1 MNFIKIRIH
10 QWRTKYEIRNKF
22 KIQISLLIFT
32 ASLSFAQQYGILKG
46 TVTNKENNQP
56 LPSANVMIKGTLIGT
71 ITDFDGNYSVQKI
84 RTGKYIL
91 VVSMIGFRKEKISG
105 VVIEAGKEKILNIRL
120 EPAAVQVGQVVITAG
135 KREQGFAEVPASVSV
150 IDPQTFQRRNAITID
165 DALRQVSGVSLIESQ
180 VSIRGS
186 SGYSKGVGSRT
197 LMLVDGIPLLTGDT
211 GELVFE
217 SVPTFNVD
225 RIEILKGA
233 ASALYG
239 SGAVGGVVNVLTKEI
254 PDLPQTYFRLYGGFY
269 DKPYHPE
276 WEWSSKKQFI
286 NGFYVSHSQK
296 FDDLKT
302 LLAISRTEDDGYR
315 QNSRWLR
322 WNLYSKNQY
331 QFTHSKKLKLSFN
344 YIEQRRN
351 NFLYWRNLDS
361 ALIPPADQLGDRVIS
376 KRFSASSLFTN
387 IVTDRFTYSIKGVW
401 YHTDWRN
408 DVEVMGDRSISNF
421 MDAEVQFNYQM
432 FADHIFTLGVQGNYN
447 RVRSDIFGNRSGFN
461 TAFYLQ
467 DEYKMQDDLRFTFG
481 TRIDYSKLD
490 SLKSQFQIN
499 PKLGVAYSHD
509 PLTSLRFSVGRAFRT
524 PSASEAFTST
534 TASGI
539 TIIPNP
545 SLKPEKSWNFEVGI
559 NRIVSKN
566 INADASIFQTE
577 YDNLIE
583 AKFVSPFT
591 GQFINV
597 TRARIQGLEVSA
609 TTSFFEN
616 YFLMNLSYT
625 YLKPMD
631 RVENDILRFR
641 SKHLF
646 YVNSVLSY
654 SNLEFGIDFR
664 YISRIERIDKEFTL
678 YIVDAEKRVPTYVI
692 DTHISSI
699 FKFGEVPLRSSFHI
713 NNLLQ
718 YNYVELIGNVAP
730 IRNFVLRLE
739 TSL

>member
-1 MNFIKIRIH
+1 MKKII
-10 QWRTKYEIRNKF
+10 YI
-22 KIQISLLIFT
+22 ISLNVLIAMNIFP
-32 ASLSFAQQYGILKG
+32 QQYGVLKG
-46 TVTNKENNQP
+46 VVTSKETKQP

-71 ITDFDGNYSVQKI
+71 ITDFNGNYSIQKI
-84 RTGKYIL
+84 RPGKYIL
-91 VVSMIGFRKEKISG
+91 VVSMIGYRKEEIFDL
-105 VVIEAGKEKILNIRL
+105 VIEAGKEKILNISL

-135 KREQGFAEVPASVSV
+135 KREQSFTDVPASVSV
-150 IDPQTFQRRNAITID
+150 IEPQTLQRRNAITID

-225 RIEILKGA
+225 RIEVLKGA

-239 SGAVGGVVNVLTKEI
+239 SGAMGGVVNVLTKEI
-254 PDLPQTYFRLYGGFY
+254 PDVPRTYLRIYGGFY
-269 DKPYHPE
+269 DKPYYPE
-276 WEWSSKKQFI
+276 WKWSSKTQFI
-286 NGFYVSHSQK
+286 NGFYVAHSQK
-296 FDDLKT
+296 LANLKT
-302 LLAISRTEDDGYR
+302 LFAVGRTEDDGYR
-315 QNSRWLR
+315 QNSRWQR

-331 QFTHSKKLKLSFN
+331 QFTPSKKLHLSLN
-344 YIEQRRN
+344 YLEQRRN

-387 IVTDRFTYSIKGVW
+387 IVTDRFTYSIKGIW

-432 FADHIFTLGVQGNYN
+432 FADHIFTLGVQGNFN

-481 TRIDYSKLD
+481 TRVDYSKLD

-499 PKLGVAYSHD
+499 PKLGVAYSYD
-509 PLTSLRFSVGRAFRT
+509 PLTSLRFSAGRAFRS
-524 PSASEAFTST
+524 PSVGEVFTST
-534 TASGI
+534 IASGI
-539 TIIPNP
+539 LVIPNP
-545 SLKPEKSWNFEVGI
+545 NLKPEKSWSFEAGV
-559 NRIVSKN
+559 NRIVSEN
-566 INADASIFQTE
+566 INVDASVFQSD

-597 TRARIQGLEVSA
+597 TRARMQGLEVSA
-609 TTSFFEN
+609 KTSFFKN

-646 YVNSVLSY
+646 YANTVMNY
-654 SNLEFGIDFR
+654 SNIEFGIDFR
-664 YISRIERIDKEFTL
+664 YISRIERIDKEFAI
-678 YIVDAEKRVPTYVI
+678 YIVDAEQRVPTYVV

-699 FKFGEVPLRSSFHI
+699 FKFGDAPLRTSFHI

-718 YNYVELIGNVAP
+718 YNYVELIGNIAP

-739 TSL
+739 TTM

>member
-1 MNFIKIRIH
+1 MKRITFI
-10 QWRTKYEIRNKF
+10 
-22 KIQISLLIFT
+22 ISLTVLIT
-32 ASLSFAQQYGILKG
+32 ANIFAQQYGILKG

-56 LPSANVMIKGTLIGT
+56 LPSANIMIKGTLVGT
-71 ITDFDGNYSVQKI
+71 HTDYNGNYVIRKI
-84 RTGKYIL
+84 RSGRFTV
-91 VVSMIGFRKEKISG
+91 VVSMIGFRKEEITD
-105 VVIEAGKEKILNIRL
+105 VVIETGIEKILNISM
-120 EPAAVQVGQVVITAG
+120 EPVAIQVSQVVITAG
-135 KREQGFAEVPASVSV
+135 KREQSFAEVPASVSV
-150 IDPQTFQRRNAITID
+150 IDPQTLQRRNTITID

-225 RIEILKGA
+225 RIEVLKGA

-239 SGAVGGVVNVLTKEI
+239 SGAMGGVVNVLTKEI
-254 PDLPQTYFRLYGGFY
+254 PDLPQTYLRLYGGFY
-269 DKPYHPE
+269 DKPYYPE
-276 WEWSSKKQFI
+276 WKWSSKTQFI
-286 NGFYVSHSQK
+286 NGFYVAHSQK
-296 FDDLKT
+296 FADFKT
-302 LLAISRTEDDGYR
+302 LFAISRTEDDGYR
-315 QNSRWLR
+315 QNSRWQR
-322 WNLYSKNQY
+322 WNLYSKSQY
-331 QFTHSKKLKLSFN
+331 QFTPSKKLHLSIN
-344 YIEQRRN
+344 YLEQRRN

-361 ALIPPADQLGDRVIS
+361 ALIPPDDQLGDRVIS

-387 IVTDRFTYSIKGVW
+387 IVTDRFTYSIKGIW
-401 YHTDWRN
+401 YHTDWGN
-408 DVEVMGDRSISNF
+408 KIDTTGDRSISNF
-421 MDAEVQFNYQM
+421 MDTEVQFNYQM
-432 FADHIFTLGVQGNYN
+432 FAEHIFTLGVQGNYN
-447 RVRSDIFGNRSGFN
+447 RVQSDIFGNRSGFN

-467 DEYKMQDDLRFTFG
+467 DEYKMRDDLRFTFG
-481 TRIDYSKLD
+481 TRFDYSKLD

-499 PKLGVAYSHD
+499 PKLGVAYSYD
-509 PLTSLRFSVGRAFRT
+509 LLTSLRFSVGRAFRS
-524 PSASEAFTST
+524 PSVGEAFTST

-539 TIIPNP
+539 VVIPNP
-545 SLKPEKSWNFEVGI
+545 NLKPEKSWSFEAGI
-559 NRIVSKN
+559 NQIVSEN
-566 INADASIFQTE
+566 INLDASVFQSE

-609 TTSFFEN
+609 KTSFFEKLL
-616 YFLMNLSYT
+616 LMNISYS

-646 YVNSVLSY
+646 YVNTVMSY
-654 SNLEFGIDFR
+654 SNIELGIDFR
-664 YISRIERIDKEFTL
+664 YISRIERIDKEFEL
-678 YIVDAEKRVPTYVI
+678 YIADAEQRVPTYVV
-692 DTHISSI
+692 DTHLSSI
-699 FKFGEVPLRSSFHI
+699 FKFGDVPLRTSFHI

-718 YNYVELIGNVAP
+718 YNYVELIGNIAP

-739 TSL
+739 TTI

>member
-1 MNFIKIRIH
+1 MKRITFI
-10 QWRTKYEIRNKF
+10 
-22 KIQISLLIFT
+22 ISLTVLIT
-32 ASLSFAQQYGILKG
+32 ANIFAQQYGILKG

-56 LPSANVMIKGTLIGT
+56 LPSANILIKGTLIGT
-71 ITDFDGNYSVQKI
+71 HTDYNGNYVIRKI
-84 RTGKYIL
+84 RSGRFTV
-91 VVSMIGFRKEKISG
+91 VVSMIGFRKEEITD
-105 VVIEAGKEKILNIRL
+105 VVIETGIEKILNISM
-120 EPAAVQVGQVVITAG
+120 EPAAVQVGQVVVTAG
-135 KREQGFAEVPASVSV
+135 KREQSFAEVPASVSV
-150 IDPQTFQRRNAITID
+150 IDPQTLQRSNAITID

-225 RIEILKGA
+225 RIEVLKGA

-239 SGAVGGVVNVLTKEI
+239 SGAMGGVVNVLTKEI
-254 PDLPQTYFRLYGGFY
+254 PDLPQTYLRLYGGFY
-269 DKPYHPE
+269 DKPYYPE
-276 WEWSSKKQFI
+276 WKWSSKTQFI

-296 FDDLKT
+296 FSDLKT
-302 LLAISRTEDDGYR
+302 LFAVSRTEDDGYR
-315 QNSRWLR
+315 QNSRWQR
-322 WNLYSKNQY
+322 WNFYSKSQY
-331 QFTHSKKLKLSFN
+331 QFTPSKKLHLSLN
-344 YIEQRRN
+344 YLEQRRN

-361 ALIPPADQLGDRVIS
+361 ALIPRADQLGDRVIS

-387 IVTDRFTYSIKGVW
+387 IVTDRFTYSIKGIW

-432 FADHIFTLGVQGNYN
+432 FSEHIFTSGVHGNYN
-447 RVRSDIFGNRSGFN
+447 RVRSDIFGRRTGLN

-467 DEYKMQDDLRFTFG
+467 DEYKMRDDLRFTLG
-481 TRIDYSKLD
+481 TRFDYSKLD
-490 SLKSQFQIN
+490 SLSTQYQIN
-499 PKLGVAYSHD
+499 PKLGIAYSYD
-509 PLTSLRFSVGRAFRT
+509 PLTSLRFSVGRAFRS
-524 PSASEAFTST
+524 PSVGEAFTST

-539 TIIPNP
+539 TVIPNP
-545 SLKPEKSWNFEVGI
+545 KLKPEKSWSFEAGI
-559 NRIVSKN
+559 NRIVSEN
-566 INADASIFQTE
+566 INMDASVFQSD

-609 TTSFFEN
+609 KTSFFEK

-646 YVNSVLSY
+646 YVNTVMSY
-654 SNLEFGIDFR
+654 SIMELGIDFR
-664 YISRIERIDKEFTL
+664 YISRIEQIDKEFAI
-678 YIVDAEKRVPTYVI
+678 YIVDAEERVPTYTV
-692 DTHISSI
+692 DTHLSTI
-699 FKFGEVPLRSSFHI
+699 FKFGDVPLRTSFRI

-718 YNYVELIGNVAP
+718 YNYVELIGNIAP
-730 IRNFVLRLE
+730 IRIFTLSIE
-739 TSL
+739 TTI

>member
-1 MNFIKIRIH
+1 MSFGK
-10 QWRTKYEIRNKF
+10 IRNKF
-22 KIQISLLIFT
+22 KILISLLIF
-32 ASLSFAQQYGILKG
+32 AVSLSFAQQYGVLKG
-46 TVTNKENNQP
+46 TVTSKETNQP

-71 ITDFDGNYSVQKI
+71 ITDFNGKYSIQKI
-84 RTGKYIL
+84 RPGKYIL
-91 VVSMIGFRKEKISG
+91 VVSMIGFRKEELTDVVFETG
-105 VVIEAGKEKILNIRL
+105 VEKILNISM
-120 EPAAVQVGQVVITAG
+120 EPAAIQVSQVVITAG
-135 KREQGFAEVPASVSV
+135 KREQSFAEVPASVSV
-150 IDPQTFQRRNAITID
+150 IDPQTLQRRNAVTID

-239 SGAVGGVVNVLTKEI
+239 SGAMGGVVNVLTKEI
-254 PDLPQTYFRLYGGFY
+254 PDLPQTYLRLYGGFY
-269 DKPYHPE
+269 DKPYYPE
-276 WEWSSKKQFI
+276 WKWSSKTQFI

-296 FDDLKT
+296 FSDFKT

-315 QNSRWLR
+315 QNSRWQR
-322 WNLYSKNQY
+322 WNLYSQNQY
-331 QFTHSKKLKLSFN
+331 QFTPSKKLHLSLN
-344 YIEQRRN
+344 YLEQRRN
-351 NFLYWRNLDS
+351 NFLYWKNLDS
-361 ALIPPADQLGDRVIS
+361 ALIPRADQLGDRVIS

-387 IVTDRFTYSIKGVW
+387 IVTDRFTYSIKGIW

-408 DVEVMGDRSISNF
+408 DVEVLGDRSISNF

-432 FADHIFTLGVQGNYN
+432 FTEHIFTLGVHGNYN
-447 RVRSDIFGNRSGFN
+447 RVRSDIFGRRTGLN

-467 DEYKMQDDLRFTFG
+467 DEYKMYDDLRFSFG
-481 TRIDYSKLD
+481 TRFDYSKLD

-499 PKLGVAYSHD
+499 PKLGVAYSYD
-509 PLTSLRFSVGRAFRT
+509 PLTSLRFSVGRAFRS
-524 PSASEAFTST
+524 PSIGEAFTST
-534 TASGI
+534 TASNI
-539 TIIPNP
+539 MVIPNP
-545 SLKPEKSWNFEVGI
+545 NLKPEKSWSFEAGV
-559 NRIVSKN
+559 NRIVSEN
-566 INADASIFQTE
+566 INVDASIFQTE

-609 TTSFFEN
+609 KTSFFEN
-616 YFLMNLSYT
+616 YFQLNLAYT

-646 YVNSVLSY
+646 YVNTVLSY
-654 SNLEFGIDFR
+654 SDIDLGIDFR
-664 YISRIERIDKEFTL
+664 YISRIERIDKEFAL
-678 YIVDAEKRVPTYVI
+678 YIADAEQRVPTYVV
-692 DTHISSI
+692 DAHISSI
-699 FKFGEVPLRSSFHI
+699 FTFGDVPFRASFHI

-718 YNYVELIGNVAP
+718 YNYVELIGNIAP
-730 IRNFVLRLE
+730 IRNFTLRIE
-739 TSL
+739 TSI

>member
-1 MNFIKIRIH
+1 MKRITFI
-10 QWRTKYEIRNKF
+10 
-22 KIQISLLIFT
+22 ISLTVLIT
-32 ASLSFAQQYGILKG
+32 ANIFAQQYGILKG

-56 LPSANVMIKGTLIGT
+56 LPSANIMIKGTLVGT
-71 ITDFDGNYSVQKI
+71 HTDYNGNYVIRKI
-84 RTGKYIL
+84 RSGRFT
-91 VVSMIGFRKEKISG
+91 VDVSMIGFRKEEITD
-105 VVIEAGKEKILNIRL
+105 VVIETGIEKILNISM
-120 EPAAVQVGQVVITAG
+120 EPVAIQVSQVVITAG
-135 KREQGFAEVPASVSV
+135 KREQSFAEVPASVSV
-150 IDPQTFQRRNAITID
+150 IDPQTLQRRNTITID

-225 RIEILKGA
+225 RIEVLKGA

-239 SGAVGGVVNVLTKEI
+239 SGAMGGVVNVLTKEI
-254 PDLPQTYFRLYGGFY
+254 PDLPQTYLRLYGGFY
-269 DKPYHPE
+269 DKPYYPE
-276 WEWSSKKQFI
+276 WKWSSKTRFI
-286 NGFYVSHSQK
+286 NGFYAAHSQK
-296 FDDLKT
+296 FADFKT
-302 LLAISRTEDDGYR
+302 LFAISRTEDDGYR
-315 QNSRWLR
+315 QNSRWQR
-322 WNLYSKNQY
+322 WNLYSKSQY
-331 QFTHSKKLKLSFN
+331 QFTPSKKLHLSIN
-344 YIEQRRN
+344 YLEQRRN

-361 ALIPPADQLGDRVIS
+361 ALIPPDDQLGDRVIS

-387 IVTDRFTYSIKGVW
+387 IVTDRFTYSIKSIW
-401 YHTDWRN
+401 YHTDWGN
-408 DVEVMGDRSISNF
+408 KIDTTGDRSISNF
-421 MDAEVQFNYQM
+421 MDTEVQFNYQM
-432 FADHIFTLGVQGNYN
+432 FAEHIFTLGVQGNYN
-447 RVRSDIFGNRSGFN
+447 HVQSDIFGNRSGFN

-467 DEYKMQDDLRFTFG
+467 DEYKMHDDLRFTFG

-490 SLKSQFQIN
+490 SLSTQYQIN
-499 PKLGVAYSHD
+499 PKLGVSYSLSD
-509 PLTSLRFSVGRAFRT
+509 LTSLRLSVGRAFRS
-524 PSASEAFTST
+524 PSVGEAFTST

-539 TIIPNP
+539 VVIPNP
-545 SLKPEKSWNFEVGI
+545 NLKPEKSWSFEAGI
-559 NRIVSKN
+559 NQIVSEN
-566 INADASIFQTE
+566 INLDASVFQSE

-609 TTSFFEN
+609 KTSFFEKLL
-616 YFLMNLSYT
+616 LMNISYS

-646 YVNSVLSY
+646 YVNTVMSY
-654 SNLEFGIDFR
+654 SNIELGIDFR
-664 YISRIERIDKEFTL
+664 YISRIERIDKEFEL
-678 YIVDAEKRVPTYVI
+678 YIADAEQRVPTYVV
-692 DTHISSI
+692 DTHLSSI
-699 FKFGEVPLRSSFHI
+699 FKFGDVPLRTSFHI

-718 YNYVELIGNVAP
+718 YNYVELIGNIAP

-739 TSL
+739 TTI

>member
-1 MNFIKIRIH
+1 MNFINI
-10 QWRTKYEIRNKF
+10 QNKF
-22 KIQISLLIFT
+22 KILISLLIFV

-46 TVTNKENNQP
+46 TVTNQENKQP
-56 LPSANVMIKGTLIGT
+56 LPSANLLIKGTLIGT
-71 ITDFDGNYSVQKI
+71 TTDFNGNYSIQKI
-84 RTGKYIL
+84 RPGKYIL
-91 VVSMIGFRKEKISG
+91 VVSMIGFRKEEIKEVI
-105 VVIEAGKEKILNIRL
+105 IEAGKENVLDINL

-135 KREQGFAEVPASVSV
+135 KREQSFAEVSATVSV

-239 SGAVGGVVNVLTKEI
+239 SGAMGGIVNVLTKEI
-254 PDLPQTYFRLYGGFY
+254 LDVPTTYVRLYGGFY
-269 DKPYHPE
+269 DQPYYPE
-276 WEWSSKKQFI
+276 WKWSSETQFI
-286 NGFYVSHSQK
+286 DGFYIAHSQK
-296 FDDLKT
+296 FADLKT
-302 LLAISRTEDDGYR
+302 LFAISRTEDDGYR
-315 QNSRWLR
+315 QNSRWQR
-322 WNLYSKNQY
+322 WNFYSKSQY
-331 QFTHSKKLKLSFN
+331 QFTPSKNLKLALN
-344 YIEQRRN
+344 YLEQRRN
-351 NFLYWRNLDS
+351 NFLYWKNLDS

-387 IVTDRFTYSIKGVW
+387 IVTDRFTYSIKGIW

-432 FADHIFTLGVQGNYN
+432 FSDHIFTGGVQANYN
-447 RVRSDIFGNRSGFN
+447 RVRSDIFGRRTGIN

-467 DEYKMQDDLRFTFG
+467 DEYKMLDDLRFTVG
-481 TRIDYSKLD
+481 TRFDYSKLD

-499 PKLGVAYSHD
+499 PKLGVAFSND
-509 PLTSLRFSVGRAFRT
+509 PLTSFRFSVGRAFRS
-524 PSASEAFTST
+524 PSVGEAFTST

-539 TIIPNP
+539 TVIPNP
-545 SLKPEKSWNFEVGI
+545 NLKPEKSWSFEAGI
-559 NRIVSKN
+559 NQTVSEN
-566 INADASIFQTE
+566 INVDASIFQSE

-583 AKFVSPFT
+583 AKFVTPPKA
-591 GQFINV
+591 QFINV

-609 TTSFFEN
+609 KTSFFEK

-646 YVNSVLSY
+646 YVNTVMSY
-654 SNLEFGIDFR
+654 WNMELGIDFR
-664 YISRIERIDKEFTL
+664 YISRIERIDKEFSW
-678 YIVDAEKRVPTYVI
+678 YIVDAEKRVPIYVV
-692 DTHISSI
+692 DTHLSSI
-699 FKFGEVPLRSSFHI
+699 FIFGDVPFRASFHI

-718 YNYVELIGNVAP
+718 YNFVELIGNIAP
-730 IRNFVLRLE
+730 IRSFTLRLE
-739 TSL
+739 TTL